1 MNRSTRLYGT
11 TGSIDSIPSHL
22 YNTSNLRPGLVG
34 VDLLVELVP
43 SPAVPHLR
51 AKSLVENQ
59 TPHGHAAC
67 DLVGLNVRLRLTW
80 GLPCFGGSWV
90 AAAAAPPAR
99 ENNSTATAAT
109 VMPASTDMYDDE
121 TAPGRCR
128 SRRRCRCRVE
138 TLSSILY
145 VRMWCGHVCGVGGS
159 ERSTPRRSRRRIVG

>member
-1 MNRSTRLYGT
+1 MDGRVVPPPGVRHGGKPAIPFGGKGGGVSVDESTVSIKGFERREGDKSMNRSTRLYGT

-67 DLVGLNVRLRLTW
+67 D
-80 GLPCFGGSWV
+80 
-90 AAAAAPPAR
+90 
-99 ENNSTATAAT
+99 
-109 VMPASTDMYDDE
+109 
-121 TAPGRCR
+121 
-128 SRRRCRCRVE
+128 
-138 TLSSILY
+138 
-145 VRMWCGHVCGVGGS
+145 
-159 ERSTPRRSRRRIVG
+159 